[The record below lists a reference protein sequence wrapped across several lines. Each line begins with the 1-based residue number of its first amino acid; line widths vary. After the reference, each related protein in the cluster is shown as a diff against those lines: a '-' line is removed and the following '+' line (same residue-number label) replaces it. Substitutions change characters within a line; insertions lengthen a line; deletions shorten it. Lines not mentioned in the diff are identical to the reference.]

1 MPTTLTTY
9 GPGGY
14 DPSDPNGNIVAVT
27 DVPDTPTE
35 PTADDR
41 IADARAALT
50 GIDQLGARPTVADLV
65 VVLAALRDALA

>member
-1 MPTTLTTY
+1 MKVFDGQGRFLHDAAPI
-9 GPGGY
+9 P
-14 DPSDPNGNIVAVT
+14 
-27 DVPDTPTE
+27 PDLRE

-41 IADARAALT
+41 IADAREALA